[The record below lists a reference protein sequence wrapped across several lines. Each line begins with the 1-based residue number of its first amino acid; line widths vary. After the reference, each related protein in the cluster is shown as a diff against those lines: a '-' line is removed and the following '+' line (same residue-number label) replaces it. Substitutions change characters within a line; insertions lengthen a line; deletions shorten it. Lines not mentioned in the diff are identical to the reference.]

1 MCQASTLK
9 LFRSVHFVSHARLFA
24 VLAHHTPGISVGKLR
39 LDGFVS
45 LSARLHA
52 PAPAEAVTKPLH
64 FHGSRLELNVRTGG
78 GGSLR
83 VELQDGTTHQPLSG
97 FALEDCVPM
106 VVDSVNATVLWAGT
120 WKEEARS
127 DVSSLRARPG
137 GVIVR
142 FQMIGAQLYAL
153 RFVP

>member
-1 MCQASTLK
+1 M
-9 LFRSVHFVSHARLFA
+9 
-24 VLAHHTPGISVGKLR
+24 GKLR

-45 LSARLHA
+45 LSAPLHA
-52 PAPAEAVTKPLH
+52 PVPSEAVTKPLH
-64 FHGSRLELNVRTGG
+64 FRGSRLELNVRTGG

-83 VELQDGTTHQPLSG
+83 VELQDGATQQPLPG

-120 WKEEARS
+120 WEEEPRS
-127 DVSSLRARPG
+127 DVSSLQTRSD

-142 FQMIGAQLYAL
+142 FQIIGAQLYAL